1 MAHAYPS
8 ESVKTMITLSVMLA
22 TVMQVLD
29 TTIANVALPHMQGS
43 LSATQD
49 QITWVLTSYIVA
61 SAIMTLP
68 TGWLAGRF
76 GRKKIFLGSIAGF
89 TFASALCGIATS
101 IDEMVIFRLLQGVF
115 GAALVPL
122 SQAVLLDINP
132 KEKHASAM
140 AMWGVGIMIGP
151 ILGPTLGGY
160 LTEYYNWR
168 WVFFINLPVGILSF
182 IGVSASLSETEPHD
196 RPFDMFGFFA
206 LSIAIG
212 AIQLLLDRGEQEDW
226 FSSMEIIAYAGVAI
240 GAFWMSIVHSRY
252 AAHPFL
258 TADLFLDRNYV
269 TALVFIFFVGVILLA
284 TLALLPPFMQNLMGY
299 PVLDVG
305 ILMAPRG
312 VGTMIAMIIV
322 GKLAGKVDMRHLI
335 VLGLVLT
342 AISLWEMT
350 RFDTFV
356 PQHVIIRSA
365 VTQGLGLGFIFAPLS
380 AIAFATLEPQH
391 RTEGAALF
399 SLIRNIGSSVGVSI
413 VVALLSQNIQ
423 MNHSYLGEN
432 ITPYNSALI
441 KLFVG
446 NGLSAKLNLSL
457 IDNEINRQAATIAY
471 INDFAIMM
479 WIVIIMIPMVALLR
493 KPAKAKDMEMPK
505 VVEE

>member
-1 MAHAYPS
+1 
-8 ESVKTMITLSVMLA
+8 MITLSVMLA